1 MPLAS
6 GHDVATW
13 RPGLGLGAHFLKTW
27 RSEHHGVKLDANAP
41 GDAARPLRLQR
52 LHMARAPP
60 STRTRHEPK
69 NNIQDIEKTKL
80 SGSIFY
86 ADMMKN

>member
-1 MPLAS
+1 ML
-6 GHDVATW
+6 
-13 RPGLGLGAHFLKTW
+13 
-27 RSEHHGVKLDANAP
+27 N
-41 GDAARPLRLQR
+41 
-52 LHMARAPP
+52 M
-60 STRTRHEPK
+60 HEPK